1 MWKEAS
7 AAAGQGVEGLA
18 EGLAIDDV
26 VHVGRSWFR
35 MTPGGATPS
44 GDDDAIVVRAMPV
57 SKTARL
63 GEIVVPATSDDM
75 TARSLFEDAF
85 SMTAPADEVIADRPR
100 RTVTVSL
107 WGLATLGAA
116 LVLTGAAVT
125 MMLRPRPAS
134 VAESVVSAPAVSA
147 PVVTTKP
154 VVSTPVVAA
163 PAPVPPAA
171 QVIVEPPAAEP
182 PSPPSEVVAAEPPAP
197 TARPSLVRKAPL
209 PVLTP
214 VRRLRPAAPPKAAT
228 AVATVPDPFA
238 PPPAKKAWVDPFA
251 E

>member
-7 AAAGQGVEGLA
+7 AAAGQGI

-35 MTPGGATPS
+35 MTPAGATSP
-44 GDDDAIVVRAMPV
+44 GDDDAIVVRSMPV

-85 SMTAPADEVIADRPR
+85 SMTAPADEAIADRPR

-116 LVLTGAAVT
+116 LVLTGAAITV
-125 MMLRPRPAS
+125 MLRPRPAP
-134 VAESVVSAPAVSA
+134 VAAPLVSAPALSP
-147 PVVTTKP
+147 PVVTTMP
-154 VVSTPVVAA
+154 VVSAPVVAA
-163 PAPVPPAA
+163 PAPPPARM
-171 QVIVEPPAAEP
+171 IVEEPPAAEP
-182 PSPPSEVVAAEPPAP
+182 PSPPSEVVAAESPAP
-197 TARPSLVRKAPL
+197 AARPSLVRKAPL

-238 PPPAKKAWVDPFA
+238 PPPASNGKKAWVDPFA